1 MFIKQKQ
8 SLGIVVADIDFF
20 FSHRFELAKKLS
32 EKYQILVISDLREA
46 DMSKL
51 AKHSFIKFVQL
62 KSRARINKFI
72 NINVSYSTGK
82 YIFKEFVDNGSNFSG
97 NNIPGIPNDILTLSL
112 EYKTKNELLLN
123 LNFKS
128 IGDIYANNSNTV
140 VINDSNTLNI
150 KIGKEFQ
157 LSKTSIY
164 PFFII
169 NNIFENNYY
178 DNIRINAFGG
188 RYYEPAPKRTIFG
201 GIKFTL

>member
-1 MFIKQKQ
+1 MKTKTTLITGGGSGIGATLTKNLIAKGEVVVT
-8 SLGIVVADIDFF
+8 LGLDLPNWKHDNLISYQADLTDTEQTNEAAQLISS
-20 FSHRFELAKKLS
+20 SHK
-32 EKYQILVISDLREA
+32 I
-46 DMSKL
+46 
-51 AKHSFIKFVQL
+51 
-62 KSRARINKFI
+62 
-72 NINVSYSTGK
+72 
-82 YIFKEFVDNGSNFSG
+82 
-97 NNIPGIPNDILTLSL
+97 NNIVHNAGMILPNLLPKVKTDDILTLSL

-140 VINDSNTLNI
+140 LINNSNTLNI

-201 GIKFTL
+201 GIRITL